1 MGEEKK
7 NSKNNGLSVGE
18 HSESPFISSN
28 KKKEEILE
36 KLRSHNYGEYSA
48 NPDIPT
54 RAENRDELQ
63 KKAHAQRRSESV
75 IAQMRKNSRVIDE
88 AEKNAGGASKGAL
101 VAAPKVSATAGEE
114 NVRETSVSEKID
126 VDKPRDDGYDISR
139 VFGIPEIEEE
149 QEDREIEEQDISE
162 PEESFVPTKEF
173 ARLKNEFLICLPR
186 LFLCILLALGTFLYE
201 NFEVLGIRNS
211 VFIKIHS
218 DVRIA
223 TLAGMQITLF
233 GILIM
238 IKEMWYGVKSL
249 FKLTPQPE
257 SFLPLLATFLLV
269 YEVASLA
276 TLYKAFAS
284 FNFLLFS
291 VSVFCLVSKWMDL
304 SRKLHAL
311 KVISSKSPKYSL
323 VRMKKSESAPERKA
337 TSGIMDLSEDAKYIR
352 VVRSK
357 KITGYRSRTEG
368 KMIYKRLS
376 GVFIVASLI
385 AAAVTFVITG
395 KTGNF
400 IESMRTAFTVVM
412 FVTPFSLY
420 TVFSFPLYRVSKR
433 ASRSGTAVVGDAAS
447 IEYSAP
453 AFVTFNDTDVFSENN
468 VWLDE
473 IAMKD
478 RESFSKGLA
487 YASVVFEPISG
498 PLNRLFAGAA
508 DYEVTTETVEY
519 TDISDDGIEAVV
531 NRERVRI
538 GQASYFEKYG
548 YALDDESRKNYRI
561 MYVEIG
567 NVIAL
572 KVKIVYNI
580 DKDFEKILI
589 NLYKSGMGVVIRTS
603 DPNINVNMI
612 ESIIGTGRFPIKV
625 LKYRTESEKD
635 IVRESTSGGIVSKGK
650 VRPMLE
656 TLYRCDRAGAVIKS
670 GLMLEMVAFVIGV
683 ITVSVLGGLGALGAL
698 SSIYVSLYH
707 AFWSL
712 LIAGLTLIFV

>member
-1 MGEEKK
+1 MSDEKK
-7 NSKNNGLSVGE
+7 SVKRDA
-18 HSESPFISSN
+18 SDKESARSHIANSN

-54 RAENRDELQ
+54 RGENKEEVRPNAPA
-63 KKAHAQRRSESV
+63 KRRGESV
-75 IAQMRKNSRVIDE
+75 ISQMRRNSRAIDE
-88 AEKNAGGASKGAL
+88 ASKGAEGRGGAL
-101 VAAPKVSATAGEE
+101 VAAPKVAATAEE
-114 NVRETSVSEKID
+114 DEKESAERALAEKVD
-126 VDKPRDDGYDISR
+126 VNKPRDDGYDISR
-139 VFGIPEIEEE
+139 VFGIPDVEEE
-149 QEDREIEEQDISE
+149 DKEEENDD
-162 PEESFVPTKEF
+162 EEVVEAAESLVASKEF
-173 ARLKNEFLICLPR
+173 ARLKNEFLVCVPR
-186 LFLCILLALGTFLYE
+186 LLLCVLLMLGTLLYE

-211 VFIKIHS
+211 VFIKIDS

-223 TLAGMQITLF
+223 ALAGMQMTLF
-233 GILIM
+233 AILIT
-238 IKEMWYGVKSL
+238 IKEMWYGLKSL
-249 FKLTPQPE
+249 FKLSPQPE
-257 SFLPLLATFLLV
+257 SFLPLLAAALLV
-269 YEVASLA
+269 YEATSLA
-276 TLYKAFAS
+276 TLYKAYTS
-284 FNFLLFS
+284 FNFLLFA
-291 VSVFCLVSKWMDL
+291 VSAFCLVSKWQDL
-304 SRKLHAL
+304 SRRLHAL
-311 KVISSKSPKYSL
+311 KVVSSKAVKYSL
-323 VRMKKSESAPERKA
+323 VRMKKSESAPERRA

-357 KITGYRSRTEG
+357 KIDGYRSRVES
-368 KMIYKRLS
+368 KMVYKRLS
-376 GVFIVASLI
+376 GVFVVASLI
-385 AAAVTFVITG
+385 AAAVTLVITG
-395 KTGNF
+395 KTGSF
-400 IESMRTAFTVVM
+400 IESLSTAVTVIM

-433 ASRSGTAVVGDAAS
+433 ALRSGTAVIGDAAS

-453 AFVTFNDTDVFSENN
+453 AFVTFNDTDVFTEKN

-478 RESFSKGLA
+478 SESFSKGLA
-487 YASVVFEPISG
+487 YASVIFEPISG

-548 YALDDESRKNYRI
+548 YALDEESRKNHRI

-580 DKDFEKILI
+580 DKDFEKILN

-603 DPNINVNMI
+603 DPNININMI

-670 GLMLEMVAFVIGV
+670 GLLLEAVAFVVGI

-698 SSIYVSLYH
+698 SSIYVALYH
-707 AFWSL
+707 TFWSL